1 MNALTLNGFNRSP
14 YLGFSENLPE
24 WIDAAAAAGFAYYT
38 PDFPAIAAWLEAG
51 RTLPALAQKFRDA
64 GIGCAVISVA
74 AMLDGSEQQDRDLAF
89 AAAAG
94 EALGAQ
100 FLQVNVGAPDKPSQ
114 LAALQRACD
123 TLAGTGLK
131 LALEYM
137 PVSPLAT
144 LADTVELVDA
154 VGHDKAGALIDI
166 WHHSHDPQGWETLS
180 TMPLSAIAYAEFDDA
195 MSPLSSDL
203 IDEMLHRRTM
213 PGEGVLDCARFA
225 RILRERGFDGLVSV
239 EVINREWRERPVADF
254 ARACHNTTRVF
265 FP

>member
-1 MNALTLNGFNRSP
+1 MNALTLNGFNGSP
-14 YLGFSENLPE
+14 YIGQPENLSQ

-38 PDFPAIAAWLEAG
+38 PDCPAISAWLEAG
-51 RTLPALAQKFRDA
+51 RNLPALAQQFREA

-74 AMLDGSEQQDRDLAF
+74 AMLDGSAQQDRDLAF
-89 AAAAG
+89 SKAAG

-114 LAALQRACD
+114 LAALERACD
-123 TLAGTGLK
+123 TLTRTGLK

-137 PVSPLAT
+137 PISPLAT

-154 VGHDKAGALIDI
+154 VGHDKAGALVDI
-166 WHHSHDPQGWETLS
+166 WHHNHDPQGWETLS
-180 TMPLSAIAYAEFDDA
+180 TVPLSAIAYAEFDDA
-195 MSPLSSDL
+195 LPPLGSDL
-203 IDEMLHRRTM
+203 IEEMLHRRTM

-225 RILRERGFDGLVSV
+225 HILRDRGYDGLVSV
-239 EVINREWRERPVADF
+239 EIINREWRERPITDF
-254 ARACHNTTRVF
+254 TRACHDTTRAY